1 MPFLQFFSAILIVAL
16 FIFSK
21 VNSYEN
27 KISIKYKKAYSIIKS
42 ILNPIL
48 GFLKTLFKPFQI
60 GENLFIDTSQ
70 IILLI
75 LLMIILKA

>member
-1 MPFLQFFSAILIVAL
+1 MAILQLFSAILIVAL

-21 VNSYEN
+21 VNFYEN
-27 KISIKYKKAYSIIKS
+27 KISIKYKKAYSIIES
-42 ILNPIL
+42 ILKPIL
-48 GFLKTLFKPFQI
+48 DFLKTVFKPFQI

-75 LLMIILKA
+75 LLIIILKA